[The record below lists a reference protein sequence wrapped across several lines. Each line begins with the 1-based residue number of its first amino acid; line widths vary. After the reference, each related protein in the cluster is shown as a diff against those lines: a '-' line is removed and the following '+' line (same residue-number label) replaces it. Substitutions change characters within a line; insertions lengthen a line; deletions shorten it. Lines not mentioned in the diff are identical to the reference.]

1 MGHNPRVTTPTA
13 APDGGPPR
21 DGSKVDLAHQVIRA
35 RILDRTYT
43 PGYRLVLGSLAREL
57 GVSTVPVRE
66 AVRRLEAEHLV
77 NVTRHVGA
85 TVRGLDP
92 VEYRWTVETLAV
104 VEAAATG
111 ASAPL
116 LDEAAI
122 DRARSL
128 NTRMR
133 AGLAD
138 LDPLRHSDLNQQLH
152 RTLASACPNPH
163 LLDLVDRGWARLA
176 TLRSSV
182 FSFVPERAAPSVE
195 EHEAIIDLIASR
207 ADPDDVERAARE
219 HRRRTLARVLEAQDA
234 RGTSRAARVDR
245 RAGDL
250 SPP

>member
-1 MGHNPRVTTPTA
+1 MVGGVSTLTP
-13 APDGGPPR
+13 APIDLAR
-21 DGSKVDLAHQVIRA
+21 EGSKVDLAYDVIRA

-66 AVRRLEAEHLV
+66 AVRRLEAENLV
-77 NVTRHVGA
+77 DFTRHVGA

-92 VEYRWTVETLAV
+92 VEYRWTVETLAI

-116 LDEAAI
+116 LGDAAI
-122 DRARSL
+122 ARARAL
-128 NTRMR
+128 NEQMR

-138 LDPLRHSDLNQQLH
+138 LDPLRHSHLNQQLH
-152 RTLASACPNPH
+152 RTLVSACPNPH
-163 LLDLVDRGWARLA
+163 LVDLVDRGWDRLA

-195 EHEAIIDLIASR
+195 EHDALIDLIVSR
-207 ADPDDVERAARE
+207 ADPADVERAARE
-219 HRRRTLARVLEAQDA
+219 HRSRTVSGVLAAQVA
-234 RGTSRAARVDR
+234 PAA
-245 RAGDL
+245 
-250 SPP
+250 STP